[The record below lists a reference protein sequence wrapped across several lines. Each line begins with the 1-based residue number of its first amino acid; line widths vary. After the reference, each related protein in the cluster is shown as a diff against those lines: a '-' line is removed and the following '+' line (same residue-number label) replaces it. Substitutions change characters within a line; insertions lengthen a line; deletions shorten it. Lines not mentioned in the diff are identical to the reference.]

1 MSLEIPKNFPLGELI
16 SQELTQIC
24 IGLGEVSLNFYT
36 PSSILGRWE
45 PGACITIESGFEL
58 SQKGE
63 SICVG
68 VPDNI
73 GEFAGGLTSL
83 LGQTI
88 LSVERLPKRELSLI
102 FSNNLRLRLTV
113 NPLGFES
120 YHLSINGYVI
130 DV

>member
-1 MSLEIPKNFPLGELI
+1 MSPRNISLGELI

-36 PSSILGRWE
+36 PSSIPGRWE
-45 PGACITIESGFEL
+45 PGACVTIESGFEL
-58 SQKGE
+58 SQSGG

-68 VPDNI
+68 VPGSI
-73 GEFAGGLTSL
+73 GESAGGLTRL

-88 LSVERLPKRELSLI
+88 LSVERLPNRELSLT
-102 FSNNLRLRLTV
+102 FSNNLNLRLTV
-113 NPLGFES
+113 HPQGFES
-120 YHLSINGYVI
+120 YHLSINGDVI